1 MVQMRQEF
9 MSDLRLLAEM
19 RAFVREGCRRAWGV
33 EGDHDA
39 LHQLDLAVTEAATN
53 IIRHAYRG
61 EPGRPIE
68 MVFESDG
75 DRVCVGLFHEGE
87 EFDPE
92 EAPPPAFDG
101 SREGGFGLYLIQQAV
116 DEVRYFRDERG
127 RNGLYLIKKR
137 P

>member
-9 MSDLRLLAEM
+9 VSDLRLLAEM
-19 RAFVREGCRRAWGV
+19 RTFVREGCRRAWGV

-53 IIRHAYRG
+53 SIRHAYRG

-87 EFDPE
+87 EFDPG

-127 RNGLYLIKKR
+127 RNG
-137 P
+137 